1 MTRPRR
7 LCMVVHGPYPV
18 GEPRVAREARA
29 AVDAGFH
36 VTVVAMRGEGEPPHE
51 WVDAVEVH
59 RLANLRSARTRPLEL
74 VREYAGFAA
83 LAAARVGRLHLSRRF
98 GIVQIHNPPDF
109 LMAAAVL
116 PRLAGA
122 RVVFDIHD
130 LAPELFAA
138 RLGGSDRT
146 RAAER
151 LLRRVESA
159 AVRLSDSVVTVHE
172 PYRSE
177 LRLRGIPDEKI
188 VVVLNALDERLL
200 PAQRPVQDD
209 GFRIVYH
216 GTVTRFY
223 GVELVVDAFARLAAE
238 LRSSRLEI
246 YGAGDAIPDVQA
258 RVESH
263 GLSDRVTVSGRMVPH
278 EQVLMNVNGASVGVV
293 AQLPI
298 ERNLQALPTKL
309 MEYVALGVPV
319 VAPDIPAIQGAFG
332 NDELVFFSA
341 GDASS
346 LAEAIR
352 TVASSPRLRGNA
364 RKPPSGATGRSSAGR
379 STLDATSSCSNVCSR
394 SHADGAVQALH
405 GRAGGARRRAGCGAA
420 RSGPA
425 HPRGPARVS
434 RRWRRIPRASRAP
447 PDPCERGREPAPRDT
462 RACSPCSGRHGPAGA
477 RATSGCRLVH
487 PGAGDGRSED
497 RPERRCAT
505 PRDSP

>member
-298 ERNLQALPTKL
+298 ERNLQALPRSSWSTWRSESRSSRL
-309 MEYVALGVPV
+309 
-319 VAPDIPAIQGAFG
+319 DIPAIQGAFG

-352 TVASSPRLRGNA
+352 TVASSPEAA
-364 RKPPSGATGRSSAGR
+364 RQRAEA
-379 STLDATSSCSNVCSR
+379 
-394 SHADGAVQALH
+394 ALW
-405 GRAGGARRRAGCGAA
+405 RYRTEFSWEIYARRY
-420 RSGPA
+420 
-425 HPRGPARVS
+425 VELL
-434 RRWRRIPRASRAP
+434 
-447 PDPCERGREPAPRDT
+447 ERLLA
-462 RACSPCSGRHGPAGA
+462 
-477 RATSGCRLVH
+477 
-487 PGAGDGRSED
+487 
-497 RPERRCAT
+497 
-505 PRDSP
+505 